1 MEEQKNQVVE
11 SIYRLRE
18 QIRWKPGSGIRHLN
32 KRIELGHLEDTA
44 TITSYET
51 LITRVVTDSNAAV
64 FLYRWGEA
72 QYPTVVAEI
81 EGVRWL
87 VMVDLDGIM
96 ETAFPPDDPEGYL
109 ANPRF
114 TYLGTLNQITR
125 DSYT

>member
-1 MEEQKNQVVE
+1 
-11 SIYRLRE
+11 
-18 QIRWKPGSGIRHLN
+18 
-32 KRIELGHLEDTA
+32 
-44 TITSYET
+44 
-51 LITRVVTDSNAAV
+51 VTDSNAAV